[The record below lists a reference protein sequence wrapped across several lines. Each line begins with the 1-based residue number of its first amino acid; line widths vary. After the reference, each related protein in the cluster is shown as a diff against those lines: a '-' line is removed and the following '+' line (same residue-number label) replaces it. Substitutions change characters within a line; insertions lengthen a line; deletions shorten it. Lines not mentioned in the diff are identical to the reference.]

1 MKVNSN
7 FFASNSIL
15 DIEVLRNGFLFSDC
29 GSQKKKKKKNK
40 KNLALKICQMYKL
53 RNNFHYIRL

>member
-29 GSQKKKKKKNK
+29 GSQKKKKKKK
-40 KNLALKICQMYKL
+40 KIAFKNLSDVQTMQ
-53 RNNFHYIRL
+53 